1 MKMSENKVKLDP
13 SRSRF
18 VKKSEEK
25 KQIEANFN
33 EQVSEHQEQ
42 QSALVKKTAELTL
55 QFNQFIKDSTLKE
68 NKGPIQLEMEK
79 QICKDIVTL
88 SLELN
93 QDQTQAEGIGSAGV
107 NLLLLKI
114 VMYQR
119 DKINELGYKLSK
131 LEKPSSPAKNDE

>member
-1 MKMSENKVKLDP
+1 MNMNDKVKID
-13 SRSRF
+13 SSKSRF
-18 VKKSEEK
+18 TKKSEEK
-25 KQIEANFN
+25 KQIQANFN
-33 EQVSEHQEQ
+33 EQVEGYQEQ
-42 QSALVKKTAELTL
+42 QSAIVKKTAELTT
-55 QFNQFIKDSTLKE
+55 QFNNFIKDSTLKE

-79 QICKDIVTL
+79 QICKDLVDL

-93 QDQTQAEGIGSAGV
+93 QDQTQAEGIGSAGL

-131 LEKPSSPAKNDE
+131 LEKPSSPAENDK